1 MDRKRVSKIKAAL
14 LILSI
19 ALSMIYVVSIL
30 FSVAE
35 QGETVNFSL
44 SFPSFALF
52 VIAGIILVGIAV
64 YAQRRKKQ

>member
-1 MDRKRVSKIKAAL
+1 MDKKSVSKIKAAL

-30 FSVAE
+30 FGVAE
-35 QGETVNFSL
+35 QGETINFSL
-44 SFPSFALF
+44 SFPPFALF
-52 VIAGIILVGIAV
+52 AIAGIILVGIAV